1 MVMISI
7 IKGRMTCTCA
17 ICRRDIESGIMKIKD
32 SQDNS
37 NRKYYHLG
45 CCPRTVIDR
54 NLGLW
59 TLARQES
66 QRLEE
71 TS

>member
-1 MVMISI
+1 MAC
-7 IKGRMTCTCA
+7 RCA
-17 ICRRDIESGIMKIKD
+17 ICRGEIESGIMKIKD

-37 NRKYYHLG
+37 NRKYYHLR

-59 TLARQES
+59 TLALQES
-66 QRLEE
+66 QQR
-71 TS
+71 